1 MKRSKLKY
9 LALHITD
16 GEHTSVTDDANGNC
30 FLLSNKNIVDSNIVI
45 TNTDRKINQQTLDRL
60 NKRTKLDIGDVV
72 VSTVGSIGKTAI
84 IKEKP
89 NYDFQRS
96 VGIIKCN
103 EEQILPEYLL
113 YYLNLPSVQ
122 KRLIKLSKGA
132 IQKCLFI
139 NDLEELLIDH
149 PETIEEQKKIVSS
162 LIEIDQ
168 QIQRNNDMV
177 HKLQVLIHTKYSST
191 FESKNVPNGHIK
203 NICLLPSGFSFKPE
217 MYCPNGNYKLVTIK
231 NVNDIFVNTEK
242 TDKLSTIPNSM
253 KKYCNLSVG
262 DILMSL
268 TGNVGRISIV
278 TEKNNLLNQRVSVLK
293 CDEKYKTYIYAL
305 LNSQK
310 YQIIMQNIS
319 RGTSQKNLSPID
331 VENLA
336 IFIPDNIE
344 EFYNETTLYF
354 NQMISIQQ
362 NTQSLLNLKSNILPL
377 LINNQLTNMQCFSIK
392 KGGTVDVT

>member
-1 MKRSKLKY
+1 MRVKLKDICTK
-9 LALHITD
+9 ITD
-16 GEHTSVTDDANGNC
+16 GSHFSPIDTKNGYPMLSIQDMLTNGFDYSKCKHISKSDYDSLVKNGCKPEKNDVLIAKDGSYLKEIFVVKEDKEEVVLSSIAILRPNTQIVNPHFLKYYLSTESIKDEVARKYVSGSV
-30 FLLSNKNIVDSNIVI
+30 LKRIILKNFENIEI
-45 TNTDRKINQQTLDRL
+45 NLPDRKTQDKIAEIL
-60 NKRTKLDIGDVV
+60 
-72 VSTVGSIGKTAI
+72 S
-84 IKEKP
+84 
-89 NYDFQRS
+89 
-96 VGIIKCN
+96 GID
-103 EEQILPEYLL
+103 EQI
-113 YYLNLPSVQ
+113 N
-122 KRLIKLSKGA
+122 
-132 IQKCLFI
+132 
-139 NDLEELLIDH
+139 
-149 PETIEEQKKIVSS
+149 
-162 LIEIDQ
+162 
-168 QIQRNNDMV
+168 RNNEAV
-177 HKLQVLIHTKYSST
+177 KKLQVLIHTKYSSE

-231 NVNDIFVNTEK
+231 NVNDVFVNTEK
-242 TDKLSTIPNSM
+242 TDKLSTIPNGM

-310 YQIIMQNIS
+310 YQIIMQKIS

-377 LINNQLTNMQCFSIK
+377 LINNQLTNMQCFSTK